1 MEEIKVLSIGQ
12 KVPDFEFEAYLPEKK
27 DFEKIW

>member
-12 KVPDFEFEAYLPEKK
+12 KVPDFEFEAYLPEKR
-27 DFEKIW
+27 ISAG

>member
-12 KVPDFEFEAYLPEKK
+12 KVPDFEINVYFTEKK
-27 DFEKIW
+27 ILER